1 MVSWGRSS
9 TQTVCVQEN
18 WCSQLQATADTG
30 GNSAGRLW
38 SKKGL
43 PGPERLGHGPP
54 PPSLL
59 PTSASFSKANS
70 WLDLLKNCIIALF
83 TLGVSNVGK
92 RRSVTWCQRL
102 GGSCTL
108 PLSLSPSSPTL
119 PPSSHPPSF
128 VSFIHSL
135 LNRLLVYTRGLMQL
149 MSSCSSMVKDPTFF
163 ELTVSSVISLK
174 PSFPIQRSW
183 FSVSATVSGCH
194 CLCQSILKSSVF
206 VLKEFHPSC
215 IFQRD
220 LEIIH

>member
-1 MVSWGRSS
+1 MQSIAGHCRHW
-9 TQTVCVQEN
+9 
-18 WCSQLQATADTG
+18 

-70 WLDLLKNCIIALF
+70 GLDLLKNCIIALF
-83 TLGVSNVGK
+83 TLGASNVGK

-149 MSSCSSMVKDPTFF
+149 MSSCSSMVKYLPFF
-163 ELTVSSVISLK
+163 ELTVSSASSLLFQFK
-174 PSFPIQRSW
+174 EVGSASQQQCLD
-183 FSVSATVSGCH
+183 ATVFVSRYSSPQ
-194 CLCQSILKSSVF
+194 CLS
-206 VLKEFHPSC
+206 
-215 IFQRD
+215 
-220 LEIIH
+220 